1 MAPERN
7 ELQSRKEA
15 ELGRLLSDAEGYR
28 VLSQDG
34 HELGLLTHVPYTQH
48 ADHPDELILR
58 RRVFWKRAVVVRF
71 SAVAAVNRA
80 SRTITLR
87 PMP

>member
-1 MAPERN
+1 MERD
-7 ELQSRKEA
+7 EFQPRKQA
-15 ELGRLLSDAEGYR
+15 ELGRLLSDAAGYR

-34 HELGLLTHVPYTQH
+34 HELGLLAHVRYTQH
-48 ADHPDELILR
+48 ADHPDELVLR
-58 RRVFWKRAVVVRF
+58 QRLFWKRHVVVPF
-71 SAVAAVNRA
+71 SAVAAVERA